1 MDHIQ
6 DFLIKHRYD
15 FLKQGS
21 VKMLH
26 IVTRHEAFNELKK
39 VFLETIYDH
48 PDLLFNSD
56 KFHQINKEKFIAKVW
71 PFRRLLPDNLTEDM
85 LRCHLDSDNAPLY
98 NVFPTRGATIVV
110 GKISNSNQLVGGYNP
125 LDWYGNAKNTPPQ
138 PTATTPAKNTP
149 ASSNTTVGLG
159 RQKPDVN
166 IDPLRSWNEQLQP
179 NINNTL
185 AKVTQ
190 SDNNSHSTIPR
201 ASTSSSHAASSQ
213 HPHRPTDIPQP
224 HTTEQASQEI
234 QTTGNHIE

>member
-1 MDHIQ
+1 MNQ
-6 DFLIKHRYD
+6 
-15 FLKQGS
+15 
-21 VKMLH
+21 
-26 IVTRHEAFNELKK
+26 
-39 VFLETIYDH
+39 
-48 PDLLFNSD
+48 
-56 KFHQINKEKFIAKVW
+56 
-71 PFRRLLPDNLTEDM
+71 TEPES
-85 LRCHLDSDNAPLY
+85 HDS
-98 NVFPTRGATIVV
+98 
-110 GKISNSNQLVGGYNP
+110 GK
-125 LDWYGNAKNTPPQ
+125 AKNTPPQ

-166 IDPLRSWNEQLQP
+166 IDPYIKAYIDESFRASTTSVINSMKQYIDSQFDRLRSWNEQLQP